1 MHKPSTFCL
10 TLFAVFSGV
19 LSAQSF
25 PDGPGKD
32 VFLAVCSS
40 CHAPDHVIGKSWTKP
55 QWTAKVLEMLQ
66 EEPDVVQSDRD
77 KIVEY
82 LSKNFPAAKV
92 NVNRASA
99 KELAS
104 SLDLSSKD
112 AEAIIGYREKAGSF
126 KTLEDLKKVP
136 GVDPMKVETLKERLE
151 F

>member
-1 MHKPSTFCL
+1 MRKLSTTCL
-10 TLFAVFSGV
+10 TLFGAFSGV
-19 LSAQSF
+19 VSAQSF

-55 QWTAKVLEMLQ
+55 QWAAKVLEMLQ
-66 EEPDVVQSDRD
+66 EEPDVVQADRD

-82 LSKNFPAAKV
+82 LSKTFPAAKV
-92 NVNRASA
+92 NVNKATA

-104 SLDLSSKD
+104 SLDLPSKD
-112 AEAIIGYREKAGSF
+112 AEAIIGYREKTGSF

-136 GVDPMKVETLKERLE
+136 GMDAVKVETLRERLE